1 MSTHVNNYFYYSFL
15 NVKTLCL
22 LLIFINYLFEA
33 ECNSKTTLK
42 NITTY
47 STDGNKTTS
56 ESITNSS
63 TISTR
68 SVENITQSN
77 TTVDNHNFT
86 QTSFESTYESTI
98 TTEFE
103 EINPYESTTTQTI
116 VTKAPNEYP
125 EDSSFNILWIL
136 GFIIPIVLLLIIIK
150 CRDRYKERQLVTE
163 TQINCGTIIDTT
175 GFHDVSLHSSQS
187 IPSLDRMGDVFN
199 TQSMHNYWPSPAYTP
214 THPPFNPQD
223 FPPSYESI
231 VKNKIK

>member
-1 MSTHVNNYFYYSFL
+1 M
-15 NVKTLCL
+15 
-22 LLIFINYLFEA
+22 IIN
-33 ECNSKTTLK
+33 
-42 NITTY
+42 
-47 STDGNKTTS
+47 STDVNKTTS
-56 ESITNSS
+56 SDSITNSS
-63 TISTR
+63 KIITHYA
-68 SVENITQSN
+68 ENITQSN
-77 TTVDNHNFT
+77 TTVENHNFT
-86 QTSFESTYESTI
+86 QTSFESTYESII
-98 TTEFE
+98 TTEFGE
-103 EINPYESTTTQTI
+103 KTTKLYELTTTQTI
-116 VTKAPNEYP
+116 VTNAPNEYP

-199 TQSMHNYWPSPAYTP
+199 TQSTHNYWPSPAYTS
-214 THPPFNPQD
+214 THPPFNPED